1 MVTEEELNRDK
12 ESNDL
17 RNERVGIERKVLE
30 NLQEQ
35 NNITSDIVSQLRF
48 EKAERSEIRSITR
61 DLNKIAQDNYDL
73 SLSNIGSLKSTL
85 KIETDRESALRRQRR
100 LEDLSQKFLED
111 ALTLTGKEQ
120 EKRFDLAVSLEQ
132 QAKQAEALAAELEV
146 VAEES
151 KEIADNLAV
160 KGFNVTED
168 IIGAIP
174 GLRQFKGTFTDAANS
189 AKAIAAGG
197 GNASKAFAAGAKSI
211 ASAAKS
217 ALPLLIFTQLVK
229 AFTQLDESS
238 GKIAKNLGI
247 SYDQALALNKEF
259 TGIAVT
265 SGNIFVTTQNLGEAF
280 VSIND
285 ALGTNS
291 SLSEDLLIT
300 QTELVK
306 QAGYSVEA
314 ATQIAALSLATG
326 QSSKDITTEFLG
338 QVTLLNAQN
347 NLALNE
353 KTLLE
358 SIAKTSKGTLATFSA
373 QPKALAQA
381 AFEAK
386 KLGLELAQVEKIA
399 DGLLDIE
406 QSLTSEFE
414 AEVISGRQ
422 LNLERARY
430 FALTNDLAGVA
441 KELAA
446 QDITRASFAKANRI
460 EQDAIAAS
468 LGMSRDEM
476 GEMLLEQEALTKLS
490 GIQGATAQERFNN
503 LVKEVGLEEAKRRIG
518 DETLSNQLAS
528 VNTQEKFAQI
538 VSKLQE
544 VFVQVVTP
552 LMPLL
557 SLAGKII
564 AFIAPILPTLTALAG
579 FLTGNPFLVVA
590 GGAAI
595 YSQIQGVGDGMAPA
609 SKGPFTITDSYG
621 ATAITAKGDSLAVSP
636 NIRRD
641 DRNNGTIIDY
651 DKLAEAI
658 AKGAEKGTSR
668 ATIVAYLNGDR
679 VSTQIQTPLAVNT
692 RKYST

>member
-1 MVTEEELNRDK
+1 M
-12 ESNDL
+12 
-17 RNERVGIERKVLE
+17 
-30 NLQEQ
+30 
-35 NNITSDIVSQLRF
+35 
-48 EKAERSEIRSITR
+48 
-61 DLNKIAQDNYDL
+61 
-73 SLSNIGSLKSTL
+73 
-85 KIETDRESALRRQRR
+85 
-100 LEDLSQKFLED
+100 
-111 ALTLTGKEQ
+111 
-120 EKRFDLAVSLEQ
+120 
-132 QAKQAEALAAELEV
+132 
-146 VAEES
+146 
-151 KEIADNLAV
+151 
-160 KGFNVTED
+160 
-168 IIGAIP
+168 
-174 GLRQFKGTFTDAANS
+174 
-189 AKAIAAGG
+189 
-197 GNASKAFAAGAKSI
+197 
-211 ASAAKS
+211 
-217 ALPLLIFTQLVK
+217 
-229 AFTQLDESS
+229 
-238 GKIAKNLGI
+238 GI
-247 SYDQALALNKEF
+247 SYNTALSLNREF
-259 TGIAVT
+259 TGIAAS
-265 SGNIFVTTQNLGEAF
+265 SGNIFVTTQNLSESFLA
-280 VSIND
+280 IND

-291 SLSEDLLIT
+291 SLSEDLLVT

-358 SIAKTSKGTLATFSA
+358 SIAKTSKGTLATFAS

-386 KLGLELAQVEKIA
+386 KLGLELSQVEKIS

-490 GIQGATAQERFNN
+490 GIEGNTAKERFDT

-518 DETLSNQLAS
+518 DQTLANQLAS

-544 VFVQVVTP
+544 MFVQIATP

-557 SLAGKII
+557 SGI
-564 AFIAPILPTLTALAG
+564 ASILSALAPLFPLITTIAG
-579 FLTGNPFLVVA
+579 FATANPYLIGLGATGLV
-590 GGAAI
+590 GQAI
-595 YSQIQGVGDGMAPA
+595 GDGIAPA

-641 DRNNGTIIDY
+641 DRNSGTTIDY
-651 DKLAEAI
+651 DKLADAI

-668 ATIVAYLNGDR
+668 ATIVTNLDGDR
-679 VSTQIQTPLAVNT
+679 VSTRLQPSLAVNT
-692 RKYST
+692 RRYSV

>member
-1 MVTEEELNRDK
+1 MASQEELDRLQQIRDL
-12 ESNDL
+12 ERELAGIRSETLNEVRDMSNFLSDSATSL
-17 RNERVGIERKVLE
+17 QLER
-30 NLQEQ
+30 
-35 NNITSDIVSQLRF
+35 
-48 EKAERSEIRSITR
+48 AERNQIRSIAR
-61 DLNKIAQDNYDL
+61 QINKIAQESYTISLNELGTSNNLAKIQKDRNSLENKLL
-73 SLSNIGSLKSTL
+73 SLNQLKNKL
-85 KIETDRESALRRQRR
+85 
-100 LEDLSQKFLED
+100 LEDGGEIQKDVAENID
-111 ALTLTGKEQ
+111 
-120 EKRFDLAVSLEQ
+120 
-132 QAKQAEALAAELEV
+132 KQVESTTKLLAELKLVE
-146 VAEES
+146 EES
-151 KEIADNLAV
+151 SDIKNNLGV
-160 KGFNVTED
+160 KGFAVTED
-168 IIGAIP
+168 IVGAIP
-174 GLRQFKGTFTDAANS
+174 GLRQFKGTFSEAAN
-189 AKAIAAGG
+189 AARGIAASGG
-197 GNASKAFAAGAKSI
+197 TATQAFAAGAKSI
-211 ASAAKS
+211 ASAAKA
-217 ALPLLIFTQLVK
+217 ALPLLIIQQVAQ
-229 AFTQLDESS
+229 AFLQIDESS

-247 SYDQALALNKEF
+247 SYNTALGLNREF
-259 TGIAVT
+259 TGIAAS
-265 SGNIFVTTQNLGEAF
+265 SGNIFVTTQNLSESFLA
-280 VSIND
+280 INN

-291 SLSEDLLIT
+291 SLSEDLLVT

-358 SIAKTSKGTLATFSA
+358 SIAKTSKGTLATFSS

-386 KLGLELAQVEKIA
+386 KLGLELSQVEKIS

-528 VNTQEKFAQI
+528 VNTQEKFAQ
-538 VSKLQE
+538 VLSKLQE
-544 VFVQVVTP
+544 VFVQIVSP
-552 LMPLL
+552 LMPLISMVG
-557 SLAGKII
+557 SLASAIGTILSYIPLELI
-564 AFIAPILPTLTALAG
+564 AGLIGFAAGGPLGAAAGVSLALA
-579 FLTGNPFLVVA
+579 
-590 GGAAI
+590 
-595 YSQIQGVGDGMAPA
+595 QRVGDGIAPS

-621 ATAITAKGDSLAVSP
+621 GLAVTSKGDSLAVSP

-641 DRNNGTIIDY
+641 DRNTGTTLDY

-658 AKGAEKGTSR
+658 AKGAERGTSR
-668 ATIVAYLNGDR
+668 ATVATYLDGDR
-679 VSTQIQTPLAVNT
+679 VSTRLQPSLAVNT
-692 RKYST
+692 RRYSV